1 MSEGVRLNKY
11 NLGESDFVTP
21 GMQLHYVAQA
31 KPDEPAVIH
40 VKDGGTEERIS
51 WSELD
56 RLTSRMAWML
66 MDHGV
71 GPKSTVLC
79 TYPNGIEHIAA
90 NLAIWKTG
98 AAYMPTSHRTSPE

>member
-1 MSEGVRLNKY
+1 
-11 NLGESDFVTP
+11 
-21 GMQLHYVAQA
+21 MQLHYVAQA

-66 MDHGV
+66 MTLDR
-71 GPKSTVLC
+71 VLSWAEK
-79 TYPNGIEHIAA
+79 YGIMHVSQR
-90 NLAIWKTG
+90 N
-98 AAYMPTSHRTSPE
+98 